1 MRRFTVRPEPDEGF
15 TLIELVVSAMLAVLV
30 LSIVGGLMIST
41 TSSERIVRSVTS
53 ATSSGELVTR
63 SVIDG
68 IRNSGNAL
76 STPAPFTLTNPV
88 GNDQMLSA
96 LKIGSGTTAT
106 SQCVAWYFSASEHS
120 VRYATSP
127 TAIAAPSSATLATWT
142 LLSTGVTPLSG
153 TGIFTAR
160 GSKGITLAF
169 KEDAGN
175 ADGVVFQSS
184 ATSRTGVTGSIA
196 CF

>member
-1 MRRFTVRPEPDEGF
+1 MRRVDGKADEGF
-15 TLIELVVSAMLAVLV
+15 TLIELMVAAMLLVLV
-30 LSIVGGLMIST
+30 LSVVGGLMIST

-53 ATSSGELVTR
+53 ATNAGQLVSR
-63 SVIDG
+63 SVTMG
-68 IRNSGNAL
+68 IRNSGNSASTAVPFML
-76 STPAPFTLTNPV
+76 TTPA
-88 GNDQMLSA
+88 GSDQMLSA
-96 LKIGSGTTAT
+96 LRIGSGAAAT
-106 SQCVAWYFSASEHS
+106 SQCVAWYYSATEHS
-120 VRYATSP
+120 VRYTTS
-127 TAIAAPSSATLATWT
+127 TAAITAPSSAALASWT

-153 TGIFTAR
+153 TGIFALQ

-184 ATSRTGVTGSIA
+184 VSSRTGLTGSIA